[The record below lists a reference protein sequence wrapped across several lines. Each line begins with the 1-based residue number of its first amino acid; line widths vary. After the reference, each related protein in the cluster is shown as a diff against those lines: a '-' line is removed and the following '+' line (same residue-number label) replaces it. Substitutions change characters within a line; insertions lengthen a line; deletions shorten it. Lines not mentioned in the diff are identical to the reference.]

1 MLRNTFKHHVDLLLI
16 REEGKNYYVLIKCFN
31 TFCMMILYSME
42 KNIFVAIVCKILA
55 DKKYL
60 KIALMTVLK
69 LTVNKG
75 LRSLKKV
82 NILD

>member
-1 MLRNTFKHHVDLLLI
+1 
-16 REEGKNYYVLIKCFN
+16 
-31 TFCMMILYSME
+31 ME